1 MSFST
6 KNDWDIIGTFGTFLG
21 HINNSPLQIVTFV
34 SNKEVMLIDNK
45 HELKKKHP
53 ITVFENIRIN
63 MQDAGAFDF
72 VTGYFTIGALARL
85 HDKIKPQNSYR
96 IILGDLYSAQPNRRN
111 IIDIIN
117 QKHQVKEVLNLRQD
131 CEKAV
136 EFLNQKCVRVKTV
149 DKNFCH
155 AKTYIYTHPDED
167 TSKNNFCIV
176 GSSNFTDSGLG
187 IRPSSN
193 IELNKLINGTDDGFE
208 KANEW
213 FKLLWEDKETTK
225 EIIKNDEGKEES
237 CKDFLIKLISDF
249 FEKYSPADLYY
260 KTLYEL
266 FKEDLSKLE
275 SDVAAQKDLVHLSDS
290 VIYKK
295 LYDFQQKG
303 VMSLIRMLNEFGGA
317 ILADA
322 VGLGKTWSALAVMK
336 YFELQGYKVLVL
348 CPKKLSHNW
357 MRFLRDRHSIFEA
370 DKFDYFVRYHTDLYG
385 EGERLD
391 KNDGIKLGNFKRFQ
405 KLLIVIDESH
415 NLRNDES
422 GRYEFLV
429 EHFYKNRERKDIKTL
444 MLSATPIN
452 NRLIDVRNQFK
463 LIAHGRDNGFAEAE
477 GIKIPSL
484 KIKFAQGQKKFN
496 EWQMLPNKRISY
508 LRAQIPDEIFQLV
521 DKLVVA
527 RTRKLIKEHLKA
539 DIHFPEVE
547 SPPDNVYAGDF
558 PIHEL
563 RDVADILVLMGQVS
577 MTAYQPAKYM
587 KVERQLKAIEDDRTR
602 QKGVAKLMHILL
614 IKRLESSW
622 WAFHKTLDAI
632 YRYHLNVLKTVKA
645 EKKGVI
651 IAQDE
656 EQQQEWNEEFEEL
669 EIEGLDE
676 IGKKNP
682 VEVSKITQLAQFTK
696 DLEKDCKYLK
706 ILHDNFSEFAKQF
719 QDKKGDVIPGK
730 KDEKLNKLIA
740 KIEDK
745 RKKDKNRKIII
756 FSVFRDTTKYL
767 HEQLKARGYGE
778 MALITGTENQC
789 DYTNIGRRDKSDFE
803 PIVERFAPYTKI
815 YKEKEWEELYKE
827 WKVEAP
833 KDFEAWKKIIAKHDE
848 KTNRELNEP
857 VNLLIA
863 TDCLSEGQNLQD
875 ADCLINYD
883 IHWNPVRLI
892 QRFGRIDR
900 IGSRHDKVYGINF
913 WPAPSM
919 DDFLRLK
926 TRVEGRMA
934 VGTLFGM
941 EVNDVS
947 ETFKECLDQIDD
959 IIRNQSEK
967 MFKQLEISWE
977 DLEGKSESFGF
988 AELSYEQFRQELMEQ
1003 LSKDKALYDK
1013 IPNGVY
1019 TGFNTLPQTKL
1030 NEFGSGIA
1038 GLLGY
1043 PAKPDKGANHNT
1055 EYKYE
1060 YLDLFY
1066 ISHDGHMTILNN
1078 MEVLTAL
1085 REHKMAH
1092 RYIPISV
1099 EKPTPETIA
1108 ELKDMIEKWM
1118 KKKFETEDV
1127 QLALSEFDGESM
1139 AIKKKDETIPA
1150 ERYKIDNYDL
1160 ITWFVV
1166 SKNQKF

>member
-1 MSFST
+1 
-6 KNDWDIIGTFGTFLG
+6 
-21 HINNSPLQIVTFV
+21 
-34 SNKEVMLIDNK
+34 MLIDNK

-53 ITVFENIRIN
+53 ITVFENIRVN
-63 MQDAGAFDF
+63 MQVAGAFDF
-72 VTGYFTIGALARL
+72 VTGYFTISALARL
-85 HDKIKPQNSYR
+85 HDKIRPQNNYR

-117 QKHQVKEVLNLRQD
+117 QKHQVSEVLNLKQD

-136 EFLNQKCVRVKTV
+136 EFLEQKSVKIKTV

-155 AKTYIYTHPDED
+155 AKTYIYTHPEED

-176 GSSNFTDSGLG
+176 GSSNFTDAGLG
-187 IRPSSN
+187 LRTSSN

-208 KANEW
+208 KAQEW
-213 FKLLWEDKETTK
+213 FDILWDSETTTK
-225 EIIKNDEGKEES
+225 EKIINEEGKEVT
-237 CKDFLIKLISDF
+237 CKEFLIKLISDF
-249 FEKYSPADLYY
+249 FEKYSPADLYF

-266 FKEDLSKLE
+266 FKEDLIKLE
-275 SDVAAQKDLVHLSDS
+275 ADVAAQKDLIHLSDS
-290 VIYKK
+290 VIFNK
-295 LYDFQQKG
+295 LYDFQKKG
-303 VMSLIRMLNEFGGA
+303 VMSLIRMLNEYGGA

-336 YFELQGYKVLVL
+336 YFELQGYKVLLL
-348 CPKKLSHNW
+348 CPKKLSNNW
-357 MRFLRDRHSIFEA
+357 MRFLKDRHSIFEA
-370 DKFDYFVRYHTDLYG
+370 DKFEYFVRYHTDLYN
-385 EGERLD
+385 EGERFD
-391 KNDGIKLGNFKRFQ
+391 KNDGIKLSNFKRFH

-452 NRLIDVRNQFK
+452 NKLIDVRNQFK
-463 LIAHGRDNGFAEAE
+463 LIAHGSDSGFAEAE

-484 KIKFAQGQKKFN
+484 KAKFSQGQKKFN

-508 LRAQIPDEIFQLV
+508 LRSQIPGEIFQLV

-539 DIHFPEVE
+539 NIHFPEVE
-547 SPPDNVYAGDF
+547 TPPDNVYAGDF
-558 PIHEL
+558 PIHQL
-563 RDVADILVLMGQVS
+563 RDIADILVLLGQVS

-587 KVERQLKAIEDDRTR
+587 KVEKQLKAIEDDRTR
-602 QKGVAKLMHILL
+602 QKGVARLMHILL

-622 WAFHKTLDAI
+622 WAFHKTLDAV
-632 YRYHLNVLKTVKA
+632 YRYHLTVLKSVKD
-645 EKKGVI
+645 EKKKVTI
-651 IAQDE
+651 TEDD
-656 EQQQEWNEEFEEL
+656 EQQREWIEEFEEL
-669 EIEGLDE
+669 EIYGVDE
-676 IGKKNP
+676 IGKKDP
-682 VEVSKITQLAQFTK
+682 VEVSEITQLDKFIR
-696 DLEKDCKYLK
+696 DLERDCKYLK
-706 ILHDNFSEFAKQF
+706 KLHDNFSEFAKQVRNE
-719 QDKKGDVIPGK
+719 KREIVPVTE
-730 KDEKLNKLIA
+730 DEKLNKLIE
-740 KIEDK
+740 KIEEK
-745 RKKDKNRKIII
+745 RKKNKNRKIII
-756 FSVFRDTTKYL
+756 FSVFRDTAKYI
-767 HEQLKARGYGE
+767 HEQLKARGYGQ
-778 MALITGTENQC
+778 MALVTGTENQC
-789 DYTNIGRRDKSDFE
+789 DYTNIGRRDKNDFE
-803 PIVERFAPYTKI
+803 PIVERFAPFTKI
-815 YKEKEWEELYKE
+815 YREKEWEEQYRA
-827 WKVEAP
+827 WKVETP
-833 KDFEAWKKIIAKHDE
+833 KDFESWKKIIAKHDE
-848 KTNRELNEP
+848 KTNNELNEP
-857 VNLLIA
+857 IDLLIA

-875 ADCLINYD
+875 ADCIINYD

-900 IGSRHDKVYGINF
+900 IGSQHDKVYGINF

-934 VGTLFGM
+934 AGTLFGM

-977 DLEGKSESFGF
+977 DVEGKSESFGF

-1003 LSKDKALYDK
+1003 LSKDKTLYEN

-1043 PAKPDKGANHNT
+1043 PAKTEKDKEH
-1055 EYKYE
+1055 KYE

-1066 ISHDGHMTILNN
+1066 ISHDGQITILNN
-1078 MEVLTAL
+1078 MEVLIAL
-1085 REHKMAH
+1085 REHKIAN
-1092 RYIPISV
+1092 RFVPSSI
-1099 EKPTPETIA
+1099 EKPSPETIA

-1127 QLALSEFDGESM
+1127 QLAISEFDGEINFS
-1139 AIKKKDETIPA
+1139 KKKDETIPA

-1160 ITWFVV
+1160 LTWFVV